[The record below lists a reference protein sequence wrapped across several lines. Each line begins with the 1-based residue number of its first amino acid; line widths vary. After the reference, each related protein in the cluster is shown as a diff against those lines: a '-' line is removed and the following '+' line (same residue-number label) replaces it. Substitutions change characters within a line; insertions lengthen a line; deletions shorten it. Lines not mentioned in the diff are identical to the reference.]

1 MNNIT
6 VNKIKCQR
14 DLFNIPE
21 HIVYLNTAYMS
32 PLSNKVQKAILNG
45 SIIETQPW
53 RIDPKLHFFSFL
65 NQIKIS
71 FAELFKIS
79 HKNVSLIPSASYGIS
94 TAAKNIKL
102 TKTKN
107 KILIL
112 KDQFPSNVYPWM
124 ELVRNNM
131 GIIEKI
137 DSCNEKSITE
147 KLIDRINEQVIAVAI
162 PNIRWTD
169 GYVLDLERISIVCK
183 NYDVKLILDLTQ
195 SAGAMEIDLG
205 KIKPDFAI
213 IANYKWMLGPYSTGF
228 MYVSDNFIEGIPL
241 EETWIGRKNSEDFS
255 KLTVYQ
261 SEYNFDSIRFDMGQ
275 RANFTLMP
283 GVMASLEQL
292 HDWGIKNIENT
303 LYENNKIICKG
314 LNELGFDIL
323 EENKRAPHFISAKLP
338 SLDGNLVI
346 KKLKMNN
353 IFISER
359 SGYLRITPHLWN
371 NEQDFLKL
379 LECLKLIIN

>member
-1 MNNIT
+1 
-6 VNKIKCQR
+6 
-14 DLFNIPE
+14 
-21 HIVYLNTAYMS
+21 
-32 PLSNKVQKAILNG
+32 
-45 SIIETQPW
+45 
-53 RIDPKLHFFSFL
+53 
-65 NQIKIS
+65 
-71 FAELFKIS
+71 
-79 HKNVSLIPSASYGIS
+79 
-94 TAAKNIKL
+94 
-102 TKTKN
+102 
-107 KILIL
+107 
-112 KDQFPSNVYPWM
+112 
-124 ELVRNNM
+124 M

-169 GYVLDLERISIVCK
+169 GYVLDLERISIACK

-303 LYENNKIICKG
+303 LYENNRIICKG